1 MSADSLYKETL
12 LKHYKQRLNK
22 SEDGLAGAD
31 ITQRGSIPR
40 CGDDI
45 EIGLY
50 LDGDVIEQ
58 VKFRGRGCS
67 VCIASTSMMTE
78 AASGQTR
85 SAASELQQ
93 QMTAWLQ
100 GTADTFEPPNDLGS
114 LSAVRDHP
122 ARKKCVLLP
131 WQALANALDSD

>member
-1 MSADSLYKETL
+1 MSDHSLYKDTL
-12 LKHYKQRLNK
+12 LKHYKQPHNK
-22 SEDGLAGAD
+22 CSDGLAGAD
-31 ITQRGSIPR
+31 IVQRGSIPR

-50 LDGDVIEQ
+50 LDGDFIEQ

-78 AASGQTR
+78 ATSGQSK
-85 SAASELQQ
+85 SAASQLQQ
-93 QMTAWLQ
+93 QMAEWLQ
-100 GTADTFEPPNDLGS
+100 GNNEAFEPPRDLGA

-131 WQALANALDSD
+131 WQALASALGEQ

>member
-12 LKHYKQRLNK
+12 LKHYKHPLNK
-22 SEDGLAGAD
+22 SDDGLAGAD

-78 AASGQTR
+78 AASGQ
-85 SAASELQQ
+85 SKAAASKLQQ

-100 GTADTFEPPNDLGS
+100 GTQDTFEPPNDLGA